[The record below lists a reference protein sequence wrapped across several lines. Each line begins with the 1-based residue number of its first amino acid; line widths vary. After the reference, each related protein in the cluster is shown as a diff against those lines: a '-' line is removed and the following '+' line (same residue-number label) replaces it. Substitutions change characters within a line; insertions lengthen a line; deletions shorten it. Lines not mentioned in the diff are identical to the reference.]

1 MSTIVASSWVRVQAK
16 TSSKAADNANKY
28 FGKISPFILM
38 LAFDISNCYI
48 SRNHF
53 FRVIKPRGETMT
65 ELVIKTEPEIL
76 DRFKTLSQELYHGDE
91 TKTFTEAVL
100 ALISFQQKRDPSRL
114 QALVDKIRA
123 DIESRGGLSSAQI
136 DKLVRESRKRRR
148 AASQ

>member
-1 MSTIVASSWVRVQAK
+1 
-16 TSSKAADNANKY
+16 
-28 FGKISPFILM
+28 M
-38 LAFDISNCYI
+38 LAFDRSNCYI
-48 SRNHF
+48 FVNHF

-148 AASQ
+148 AAS